1 MKILNNNLYIYLN
14 EMYIIDELVK
24 IFEIFEFNDKKNLDL
39 FNTISQNLRDN
50 SLIIQKMK
58 QIFLN

>member
-1 MKILNNNLYIYLN
+1 MNNNLYIYLN
-14 EMYIIDELVK
+14 EMNIIDELVK
-24 IFEIFEFNDKKNLDL
+24 IFDIFEYNDKKNLDL